1 MLMPDRSG
9 ALKDAVSSLQGRVGY
24 VARAV
29 LFACAMSTSISIAAA
44 QSPDINFRLLYDVAQ
59 LANQA
64 YDGKSEIFGRLTGDT
79 ATAVTPGTSQV
90 QYVLNFNDARRI
102 QVISVRGT
110 DNDVNVDLDLDTK
123 GVRDRK
129 SGIFMHS
136 GFRTAARDIF
146 VDLKPRLKPGYTTY
160 LTGHSLGGAVAAILG
175 IYLTIDG
182 YKVGRIAT
190 FGQPKFTDIAGARAF
205 RKLPLLRLIYQNDTV
220 VFLPDT
226 FAGSSRKYAHIGA
239 VVNLLSGRY
248 YVYGSAA
255 QGMAFSVGS
264 FGRLFGQIS
273 VPDHSMKWYLQ
284 GLRDKIGGAIEVAFE
299 DRNKYIIRHKRGSGA
314 GTQPAAKPKYNFNHH
329 N

>member
-1 MLMPDRSG
+1 MPDRSG
-9 ALKDAVSSLQGRVGY
+9 ALMDGIKSLQGRIGAIARSVL
-24 VARAV
+24 VAI
-29 LFACAMSTSISIAAA
+29 AMSSSVSVAAA
-44 QSPDINFRLLYDVAQ
+44 QSPDINFRLLYDVAR

-64 YDGKSEIFGRLTGDT
+64 YDGTSEIFGRLSADK

-110 DNDVNVDLDLDTK
+110 DNDANVELDLDTK
-123 GVRDRK
+123 GVLDRK
-129 SGIFMHS
+129 SGIFMHN
-136 GFRTAARDIF
+136 GFRTAARDIYA
-146 VDLKPRLKPGYTTY
+146 DLKPRLKPGYTTY

-175 IYLTIDG
+175 IYLTVDG

-190 FGQPKFTDIAGARAF
+190 FGQPKFTDIAGARAYWN
-205 RKLPLLRLIYQNDTV
+205 LPLLRLIYQNDTV

-226 FAGSSRKYAHIGA
+226 FAGSKRKYAHIGA
-239 VVNLLSGRY
+239 VVNLLSGPY

-255 QGMAFSVGS
+255 QGMEFSVGS

-284 GLRDKIGGAIEVAFE
+284 GLREKVDGATEVGFE
-299 DRNKYIIRHKRGSGA
+299 DRNRYIIRHRRGSGA

>member
-1 MLMPDRSG
+1 MDGVKR
-9 ALKDAVSSLQGRVGY
+9 LQGRIGQ
-24 VARAV
+24 VARAMLV
-29 LFACAMSTSISIAAA
+29 AVAMSSSVSVAAA
-44 QSPDINFRLLYDVAQ
+44 QPPNIDFRLLYDVAR
-59 LANQA
+59 LADQA
-64 YDGKSEIFGRLTGDT
+64 YDGKSEIFGRLSGDR
-79 ATAVTPGTSQV
+79 ATAVTPGTSRV
-90 QYVLNFNDARRI
+90 QYVLNFNNARRI

-110 DNDVNVDLDLDTK
+110 DNNVNVDLDLDTK
-123 GVRDRK
+123 GVLDRK
-129 SGIFMHS
+129 SGIFMHN
-136 GFRTAARDIF
+136 GFRTAARDIYA
-146 VDLKPRLKPGYTTY
+146 DLKPRLKPGYTTY

-175 IYLTIDG
+175 IYLTVDG
-182 YKVGRIAT
+182 DKVGRIAT

-205 RKLPLLRLIYQNDTV
+205 RDLPLLRLIYQNDTV

-226 FAGSSRKYAHIGA
+226 FVGSKRKYAHMGA
-239 VVNLLSGRY
+239 VVNLLSGPY

-255 QGMAFSVGS
+255 QGMEFSVGS

-284 GLRDKIGGAIEVAFE
+284 GLREKISGATEVGFE